1 MRRRGAA
8 AIGVLAL
15 LACSAA
21 WCGEADD
28 LEARVVP
35 LERPEQPLDTPAPP
49 ARFVEQNGQA
59 LWQKAW
65 KRATTPS
72 RDGGGG
78 FIRWSELV
86 GEEFRAAKGFWAEKF
101 NDSELG
107 GQLQFTLAA
116 DEAAKDGNK
125 LKLTQMRLV
134 YFRSLK
140 GKPGAADK
148 PGGHEKAKPAVD
160 APKGGKAARKA
171 QEPAA
176 GKDKRGAPQ
185 GAGLPMECQV
195 VLTAPEAVIDLATN
209 EGCATGQVRIEIYA
223 KTLAVVPGKEREP
236 IAVLCTERLLWRT
249 WNEPQT
255 GSTELALYTSSA
267 RAGGEDPLVTTTY
280 VMPQN
285 DGTVATMTME
295 GRGLVYEFGSYDRPT
310 PQEDEDGRTVG
321 LNQTAHNRAIFHRDI
336 KLVTTAAA
344 MAALMPF
351 QGPDGPPPPN
361 AQALGNAKAPVPQ
374 TPSQTVLLCSGPA
387 VLNMAAVPRAEA
399 TKIRPRG
406 KSAPAQGG
414 VATAAATQGEAGAK
428 QGEASVGDSLEPI
441 LLARRF
447 EFYNKVHVIK
457 TPLTAQGTVAPLQ
470 AGRTEMSCENLCMQ
484 YAAGA
489 VPGPATF
496 PEYAEALGA
505 VSMQGVSA
513 PAPVP
518 GVPPPVPAPYSI
530 SCQRVFYDGLND
542 NTFLVGSADAPA
554 QVKDEKGE
562 AFAQQFCYRRRTQT
576 LTMPAAGPKRMVI
589 QAAALERPAA
599 GGADKEKEP
608 PPPKDKPESPF
619 NLGAGQTTITWH
631 GPLSREVR
639 HLPVPGKPDRI
650 KEVLLLKDNV
660 LIEQPAGGLKMRGQT
675 IRVTRNVP
683 AGDVEFLEG
692 RGNVDV
698 SLGELQA
705 RGETVSV
712 EMAYTPA
719 GETAKDLTTV
729 VGNPEK

>member
-1 MRRRGAA
+1 
-8 AIGVLAL
+8 
-15 LACSAA
+15 
-21 WCGEADD
+21 
-28 LEARVVP
+28 
-35 LERPEQPLDTPAPP
+35 
-49 ARFVEQNGQA
+49 
-59 LWQKAW
+59 
-65 KRATTPS
+65 
-72 RDGGGG
+72 
-78 FIRWSELV
+78 
-86 GEEFRAAKGFWAEKF
+86 
-101 NDSELG
+101 
-107 GQLQFTLAA
+107 
-116 DEAAKDGNK
+116 
-125 LKLTQMRLV
+125 
-134 YFRSLK
+134 
-140 GKPGAADK
+140 
-148 PGGHEKAKPAVD
+148 
-160 APKGGKAARKA
+160 
-171 QEPAA
+171 
-176 GKDKRGAPQ
+176 
-185 GAGLPMECQV
+185 MECQV

-513 PAPVP
+513 PAPGP
-518 GVPPPVPAPYSI
+518 GRPA
-530 SCQRVFYDGLND
+530 
-542 NTFLVGSADAPA
+542 TGSGAVQHILSARLLRRLERQHLPRGFGGRARAGEGREGRSVRTAVLLPASHADAHHAGGRPQA
-554 QVKDEKGE
+554 HGDPGGGAGTPRGGRSGQGE
-562 AFAQQFCYRRRTQT
+562 GA
-576 LTMPAAGPKRMVI
+576 PAAQR
-589 QAAALERPAA
+589 Q
-599 GGADKEKEP
+599 
-608 PPPKDKPESPF
+608 
-619 NLGAGQTTITWH
+619 
-631 GPLSREVR
+631 
-639 HLPVPGKPDRI
+639 
-650 KEVLLLKDNV
+650 
-660 LIEQPAGGLKMRGQT
+660 
-675 IRVTRNVP
+675 
-683 AGDVEFLEG
+683 
-692 RGNVDV
+692 
-698 SLGELQA
+698 
-705 RGETVSV
+705 
-712 EMAYTPA
+712 A
-719 GETAKDLTTV
+719 GESLQPGRRPDDYHLAWTV
-729 VGNPEK
+729 EP